1 MRPDTTEMQACKRS
15 SSAPMRGQPGAKIKA
30 AVPMRKEEGTKRC
43 TDPTKTKDKGDEAPR
58 VVIRSEPSY
67 VRASDRMT

>member
-1 MRPDTTEMQACKRS
+1 
-15 SSAPMRGQPGAKIKA
+15 MRGQPGTKIKA
-30 AVPMRKEEGTKRC
+30 AVPMRKEEGIKRC
-43 TDPTKTKDKGDEAPR
+43 TDPTKTKDKGDEAPI